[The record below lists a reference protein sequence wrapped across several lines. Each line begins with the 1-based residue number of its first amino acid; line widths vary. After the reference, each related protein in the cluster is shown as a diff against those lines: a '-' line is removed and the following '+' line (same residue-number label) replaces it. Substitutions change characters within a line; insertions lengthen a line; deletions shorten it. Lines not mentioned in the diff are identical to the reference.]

1 MRFPLISRR
10 LVLRGLAILLG
21 LAAWLSAAPAG
32 DPTERLQALV
42 ARQRELLAAA
52 ERKTSQHELE
62 DLRQPLQE
70 LCYAYE
76 DYLRAF
82 PDQAAGYASYAM
94 LLDHP
99 VIDERRRS
107 TALFLRAN
115 QLDSE
120 MALVKNQLGNH
131 LAEDGKPLEAVNYY
145 LAAIRLEPKE
155 PLYHYQLGTLLAEAR
170 DDFLKSGE
178 WTADKLDP
186 ALLGAFREAMT
197 LAPDNWRYA
206 YRYGLAF
213 YDVDQP
219 DWAAALAFW
228 QGFES
233 RVKPGIEQQTC
244 RIHQARVHL
253 ARGERDRARAVL
265 ETITES
271 VLDRQKAKLVAE
283 LNAAK

>member
-1 MRFPLISRR
+1 MRFSLISRA
-10 LVLRGLAILLG
+10 LALFLG
-21 LAAWLSAAPAG
+21 FATWLAAAAG
-32 DPTERLQALV
+32 DDPAERLQALV
-42 ARQRELLAAA
+42 TRQRELLASA
-52 ERKTSQHELE
+52 ERKASQNELE
-62 DLRQPLQE
+62 DLRQPLQD

-115 QLDSE
+115 QLNPE
-120 MALVKNQLGNH
+120 IALVKNQLGNH

-178 WTADKLDP
+178 WAADKLDP
-186 ALLGAFREAMT
+186 ALLSAFREAMT

-219 DWAAALAFW
+219 NWAEALTFW

-244 RIHQARVHL
+244 RIHQARVLL
-253 ARGERDRARAVL
+253 AQGDRVRARAVL
-265 ETITES
+265 DTVTES
-271 VLDRQKAKLVAE
+271 VLDRQKSKLLAEITAKQ
-283 LNAAK
+283 

>member
-1 MRFPLISRR
+1 MRISLISR
-10 LVLRGLAILLG
+10 VLALFFGFATW
-21 LAAWLSAAPAG
+21 LAAASGG
-32 DPTERLQALV
+32 DPAERLQALV
-42 ARQRELLAAA
+42 SRQRELLASA
-52 ERKTSQHELE
+52 ERKASQNELE
-62 DLRQPLQE
+62 DLRQPLQD

-115 QLDSE
+115 QLNPE

-178 WTADKLDP
+178 WAADKLDP
-186 ALLGAFREAMT
+186 ALLSAFREAMN

-219 DWAAALAFW
+219 NWAEALTFW
-228 QGFES
+228 QGFEA

-244 RIHQARVHL
+244 RIHQARVLL
-253 ARGERDRARAVL
+253 AQGDRARARALLDTV
-265 ETITES
+265 TES
-271 VLDRQKAKLVAE
+271 VLDRQKSKLLAEISAKQ
-283 LNAAK
+283 

>member
-1 MRFPLISRR
+1 MRFPLISC
-10 LVLRGLAILLG
+10 GLAMLLSV
-21 LAAWLSAAPAG
+21 ATWLSAAPEG
-32 DPTERLQALV
+32 DPAERLQALV

-52 ERKTSQHELE
+52 ERKTSQNELE

-70 LCYAYE
+70 LCFAYE

-82 PDQAAGYASYAM
+82 PDQAVGYASYAL

-99 VIDERRRS
+99 IIDERRRS

-115 QLDSE
+115 QLNPE

-155 PLYHYQLGTLLAEAR
+155 SLYHYQLGTLLAEAR

-178 WTADKLDP
+178 WAREKLDA
-186 ALLGAFREAMT
+186 ALISAFREAMN

-206 YRYGLAF
+206 YRFGLAF

-219 DWAAALAFW
+219 DWAEALGFW
-228 QGFES
+228 QSFES

-244 RIHQARVHL
+244 RIHQARIHL
-253 ARGERDRARAVL
+253 ARGERDRARAIL
-265 ETITES
+265 ETVTES
-271 VLDRQKAKLVAE
+271 VLDRQKAKLIAE
-283 LNAAK
+283 LDAPK